1 MDDDKSCFRIQV
13 ILQIENALFF
23 PNSYKISSTVWV
35 KIDIFFPYW
44 KRINPFFAVCTYIDF
59 TEKTSLT
66 LCQPGSQFRKK
77 GSALKRKLYTCKL
90 KSR

>member
-44 KRINPFFAVCTYIDF
+44 KRINPFSCVPVGTYGLGI
-59 TEKTSLT
+59 L
-66 LCQPGSQFRKK
+66 GSIS
-77 GSALKRKLYTCKL
+77 G
-90 KSR
+90 